1 MSTQVK
7 IDGNSI
13 KVLVIKF
20 TLRVLFFN
28 RVIVKDFLA
37 KALFTVL
44 FCNCSGKNF

>member
-28 RVIVKDFLA
+28 NYFLSFA
-37 KALFTVL
+37 IALVRIFEKL
-44 FCNCSGKNF
+44 SKIHFRKY